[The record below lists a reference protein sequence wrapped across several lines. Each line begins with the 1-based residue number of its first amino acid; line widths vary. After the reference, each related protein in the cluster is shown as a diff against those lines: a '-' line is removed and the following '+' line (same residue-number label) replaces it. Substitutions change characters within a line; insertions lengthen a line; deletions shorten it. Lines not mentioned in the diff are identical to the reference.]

1 MKKRLIV
8 CFVGLL
14 SLFSFSAFI
23 VDEDPFTEL
32 LKKLEEFTKKFPQEK
47 IHLHLDKPYYAIG
60 DDIWFKAYVIDS
72 RDQKPTAISNIIYV
86 ELINEKDS
94 IQKQLKLSMK
104 GGIAWG
110 DFKLTDSLN
119 EGNYRIRAYTQ
130 WMRNA
135 GSAFFFDKTI
145 KIGNSWANKVFTK
158 TSSQFTTEN
167 LIEKVST
174 TIQFTNKDGK
184 PYTNSEVNYEIQ
196 LNTNKSSKAKTT
208 TNANGEIK
216 IPIINT
222 QPNLS
227 KSGKILA
234 TITMPDGQKV
244 VKNIPIKTTS
254 NAVDVQFFPEGG
266 NLIAGLPCKIAIK
279 AINTNGLG
287 ENVNGV
293 IIDNDGTEISS
304 FETVYLGMGT
314 LSLTP
319 NEGKTYSA
327 KIKFANGTEKTINLP
342 KVEPSGYA
350 LAVNNTDTSKMAIKI
365 MMSPNL
371 LNQGDLNLIAQHNG
385 TIFFATKVST
395 AKQIAT
401 VVVPKINFPSGIVQ
415 ITLFSPN
422 NTPVSERVA
431 FANNAADKIDI
442 DLQNLKS
449 SYGKK
454 SNMDLTLVASNN
466 SKITQ
471 GSFSVAVTNS
481 SVVIPDIENESNILT
496 SLLLTSD
503 LTGYIE
509 KPNHYF
515 SNNDLKTHIELDNL
529 LLTQGW
535 RKIDWKAI
543 NNPSIQTPTYP
554 AEKSMKISG
563 LVTTNNKKPVAN
575 GKITLLSTTKGM
587 VMANTTSD
595 ENGHFSFDGVSFGD
609 SIKFVLQG
617 STKEGKK
624 DVRIVLDKF
633 QQQSIGANTNNGDIE
648 TNVNTSILKYLT
660 ESDNYFEEQYKKGFL
675 NRTNQLKTV
684 NIVQKVTKEDKAS
697 PNSSNLN
704 GRGRANYVVT
714 EEDLKNT
721 LSLAQY
727 FQGRV
732 PGVAVSTEEDT
743 RGQPILTKGR
753 FEAAP
758 IMAVSLDGIV
768 LRDFSLDN
776 IEVSEVESI
785 EVITD
790 VALSVIYGV
799 DGYNGILI
807 ITTKRGKGKK
817 MSEIS
822 APGIT
827 IFTPKGYDI
836 VRQFYSP
843 KYDVKQDDKPDFRPT
858 VYWNPH
864 VVSDATGKA
873 TLNYYNTDQT
883 GTYRIVIEGIDAD
896 GNLAR
901 KVITYQVN

>member
-8 CFVGLL
+8 CFIGLL
-14 SLFSFSAFI
+14 SLLSFSAFI
-23 VDEDPFTEL
+23 VDEDPFAEL

-72 RDQKPTAISNIIYV
+72 RDQKPTTISNIIYV

-94 IQKQLKLSMK
+94 IQKQLKLAMK

-110 DFKLTDSLN
+110 DFKLTDSLS

-135 GSAFFFDKTI
+135 GQEFFFDKVI

-167 LIEKVST
+167 LTEKVNT

-184 PYTNSEVNYEIQ
+184 PYANSEVNYEIK
-196 LNTNKSSKAKTT
+196 LSAGKNSKAKTT
-208 TNANGEIK
+208 TDNNGEIK
-216 IPIINT
+216 IPIINV
-222 QPNLS
+222 QPTFA
-227 KSGKILA
+227 KSGKIVA
-234 TITMPDGQKV
+234 TITMADGQKV
-244 VKNIPIKTTS
+244 VKNIPIKVTS
-254 NAVDVQFFPEGG
+254 NTVDVQFFPEGG
-266 NLIAGLPCKIAIK
+266 NLISNLPCKIAVK
-279 AINTNGLG
+279 AINANGLG
-287 ENVNGV
+287 ENVTGI
-293 IIDNDGTEISS
+293 IIDNDGSEISS
-304 FETVYLGMGT
+304 FETAYLGMGT

-327 KIKFANGTEKTINLP
+327 KIKLTNGNEKIINLP
-342 KVEPSGYA
+342 RVESSGYV

-371 LNQGDLNLIAQHNG
+371 LNQGELNLVAQHNG
-385 TIFFATKVST
+385 AIFFATKVST
-395 AKQIAT
+395 VKQIAT
-401 VVVPKINFPSGIVQ
+401 VVVPKNSFPSGIVQ

-431 FANNAADKIDI
+431 FVNNATDKIDI
-442 DLQNLKS
+442 ALQNLKS

-454 SNMDLTLVASNN
+454 SNVDLTLAASNS

-481 SVVIPDIENESNILT
+481 SVVTPDIENESNIFT

-515 SNNDLKTHIELDNL
+515 LNNDLKTRIELDNL

-535 RKIDWKAI
+535 RKIDWKII
-543 NNPSIQTPTYP
+543 NNSQLPIMKYP
-554 AEKSMKISG
+554 AEKSMDISG
-563 LVTTNNKKPVAN
+563 TVTKTGNPVAF
-575 GKITLLSTTKGM
+575 GKVSLFSNSKRFFAIDTLTNASGYFNFDKMSFSDST
-587 VMANTTSD
+587 
-595 ENGHFSFDGVSFGD
+595 
-609 SIKFVLQG
+609 KFVLQAK
-617 STKEGKK
+617 TGKDK
-624 DVRIVLDKF
+624 TNVKIKLDILPDQIITENK
-633 QQQSIGANTNNGDIE
+633 NNADLE
-648 TNVNTSILKYLT
+648 TNVNASIKAYLDQ
-660 ESDNYFEEQYKKGFL
+660 SSPYFEDLYKQGFL
-675 NRTNQLKTV
+675 NKTNQLKTV
-684 NIVQKVTKEDKAS
+684 NIVQKITKEDKAAV
-697 PNSSNLN
+697 NSSNLN
-704 GRGRANYVVT
+704 GRGRANYVIT
-714 EEDLKNT
+714 AKDLENAF
-721 LSLAQY
+721 SLAQY

-732 PGVAVSTEEDT
+732 PGVAVSTLEET
-743 RGQPILTKGR
+743 KGFPILTRGR
-753 FEAAP
+753 AEDTP
-758 IMAVSLDGIV
+758 IMAVSLDGMV

-790 VALSVIYGV
+790 VALSAIYGQ
-799 DGYNGILI
+799 DGYNGVLV
-807 ITTKRGKGKK
+807 ITTKKGKGKK
-817 MSEIS
+817 MSEIN
-822 APGIT
+822 APGLT
-827 IFTPKGYDI
+827 IYSPKGYDVI
-836 VRQFYSP
+836 RQFYSP
-843 KYDVKQDDKPDFRPT
+843 QYTATPDAKPDLRTT

-864 VVSDATGKA
+864 IVSDATGKA
-873 TLNYYNTDQT
+873 ALNYYNTSQL
-883 GTYRIVIEGIDAD
+883 GNYRIVIEGIDAD

-901 KVITYQVN
+901 KVYTYEVK